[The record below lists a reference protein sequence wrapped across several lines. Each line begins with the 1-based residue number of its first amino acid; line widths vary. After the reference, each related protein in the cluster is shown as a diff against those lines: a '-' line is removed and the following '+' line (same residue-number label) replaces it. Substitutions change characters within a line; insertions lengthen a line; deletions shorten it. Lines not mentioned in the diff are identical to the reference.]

1 MSIPHGRPPRSSS
14 SRPDENRALSP
25 EPSETPESAP
35 GSEEADK
42 QSLLDQSFE
51 AERATRKALMDY
63 YNG

>member
-1 MSIPHGRPPRSSS
+1 MSMPHSQPPRSAG

-25 EPSETPESAP
+25 EPSETPDSVL
-35 GSEEADK
+35 GSEEAAK

-51 AERATRKALMDY
+51 AEHVTLMDY